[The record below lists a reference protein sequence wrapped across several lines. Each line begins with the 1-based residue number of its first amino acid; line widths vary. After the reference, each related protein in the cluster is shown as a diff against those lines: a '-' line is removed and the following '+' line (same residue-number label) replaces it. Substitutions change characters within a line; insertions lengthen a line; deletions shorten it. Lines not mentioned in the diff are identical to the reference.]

1 MTDHELPRDLT
12 EADIEAILAV
22 PYEPAP
28 DGLPLTRHITA
39 EEAATAG
46 LALTLYGDVDS
57 GPDRPDGP
65 N

>member
-39 EEAATAG
+39 EAERKDSALEART
-46 LALTLYGDVDS
+46 
-57 GPDRPDGP
+57 
-65 N
+65 